1 MNVQRRYRAA
11 CRLGRVAVVVVGGA
25 VFVGTLFGP
34 LAGTSVSAFPRLTTP
49 GPPTTRVP
57 ARNPWRTGHTLV
69 LPHGGGD
76 GLYPEDTMLAYEAT
90 MAMGADAV
98 DVDLRLSFDGV
109 VVAIHDPTVTRTTG
123 AKGNVGS
130 MTLAE
135 LQRLDAGF
143 TFTRNGKQPFRGK
156 GVRIPSLEE
165 ILKRFPGT
173 LLSIDLKDESIAM
186 NAPVCAV
193 LRRYHR
199 STDVFVGSN
208 GDAQILAFRKT
219 CPGIATSATMVDVY
233 ASQAAR
239 KSNDPTFKPDAL
251 VDQPPYRIGQ
261 RTLVDKEGLA
271 FAHSHGI
278 AILTWVVNDEKDM
291 KTLIDLGVDGI
302 YTSYPDRLLRLLGR
316 GPKTPAVSK

>member
-1 MNVQRRYRAA
+1 MTFRSRSRRTGVHR
-11 CRLGRVAVVVVGGA
+11 VVV
-25 VFVGTLFGP
+25 LS
-34 LAGTSVSAFPRLTTP
+34 AGVAMLSASSGLV
-49 GPPTTRVP
+49 GPPHTSAAPLVAASAPSTTVVP
-57 ARNPWRTGHTLV
+57 NINPWRAGRTLV

-76 GLYPEDTMLAYEAT
+76 GLYPEDTMLAYEST

-98 DVDLRLSFDGV
+98 DVDLRLSADGV
-109 VVAIHDPTVTRTTG
+109 VVAIHDSTVTRTTG

-135 LQRLDAGF
+135 LQRLDAGY
-143 TFTRNGKQPFRGK
+143 TFSRNGKQPFRGK

-165 ILKRFPGT
+165 ILKRFPGV

-186 NAPVCAV
+186 NAPVCAT
-193 LRRYHR
+193 LRRYRR

-208 GDAQILAFRKT
+208 GDAQILAFRKS

-239 KSNDPTFKPDAL
+239 KSNDPAFKPDAL

-271 FAHSHGI
+271 FAHSHGV

-316 GPKTPAVSK
+316 GPKTPRGSK